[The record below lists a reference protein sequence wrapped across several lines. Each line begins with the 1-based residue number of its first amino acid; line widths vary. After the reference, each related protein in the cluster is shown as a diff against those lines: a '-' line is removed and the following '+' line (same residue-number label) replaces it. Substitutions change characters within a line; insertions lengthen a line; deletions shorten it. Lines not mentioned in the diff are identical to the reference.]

1 MRAAEAADEEAT
13 ATLLA
18 PLLKGHPECVHLTL
32 LGKRDEIVFSR
43 GRSINLE
50 NDAALRRRLG
60 CTLFDSDADAASVA
74 ATALSAPLVLG
85 SLRLQV
91 VNRTLDTLI
100 AVTMSSSGAVH
111 APAARA
117 TFTSAVVARV
127 PLHGNVIALFE
138 CRPQDL
144 AAVLGE
150 LDALRGAAR

>member
-1 MRAAEAADEEAT
+1 M
-13 ATLLA
+13 
-18 PLLKGHPECVHLTL
+18 VQ
-32 LGKRDEIVFSR
+32 
-43 GRSINLE
+43 
-50 NDAALRRRLG
+50 RLG
-60 CTLFDSDADAASVA
+60 LVPAA
-74 ATALSAPLVLG
+74 ALSAPLVLG

-100 AVTMSSSGAVH
+100 AVTMASSGAVH